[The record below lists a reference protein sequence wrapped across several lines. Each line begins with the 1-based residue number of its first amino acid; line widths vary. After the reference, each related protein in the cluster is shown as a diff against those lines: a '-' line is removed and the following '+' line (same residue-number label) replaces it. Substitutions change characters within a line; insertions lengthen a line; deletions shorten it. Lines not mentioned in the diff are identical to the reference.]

1 MIMAVKKK
9 NFEESLKR
17 LEEIAEAMENES
29 TGLEES
35 VKLYK
40 EGVELSVYCAEKLN
54 KAEQQVS
61 QLKINADG
69 TFSKRAFDLEGE

>member
-1 MIMAVKKK
+1 MTAKKK
-9 NFEESLKR
+9 NFEEALKR
-17 LEEIAEAMENES
+17 LEEIAEEMEKEG

-61 QLKINADG
+61 SLKINADG
-69 TFSKRAFDLEGE
+69 TFSKRAFDPEEE